1 MGNIQLYL
9 KANEKIFI
17 NGAVLK
23 VDRKVSFELLNDV
36 TFLLESNVIQKED
49 ADTAMKQLY
58 FVVQLMLMHPADIDQ
73 PMTMFKTMVSGLL
86 ATLETPELIKGVK
99 EVDVEVSTGKYFA
112 ALKIVRN
119 LIAIEAEIL
128 NPGHATAEE
137 LTANLN
143 NAINKT
149 RAIAGG

>member
-49 ADTAMKQLY
+49 ANTAMKQLY
-58 FVVQLMLMHPADIDQ
+58 FVVQLMLMHPGDIDQ
-73 PMTMFKTMVSGLL
+73 PMTMFKTMVNSLL

-99 EVDVEVSTGKYFA
+99 DVDVEVSTGKYFA

-119 LIAIEAEIL
+119 LIAIESEIL
-128 NPGHATAEE
+128 SPGSAAVGEISS
-137 LTANLN
+137 NQS
-143 NAINKT
+143 NAIDKT
-149 RAIAGG
+149 RAIAGA